1 MKKIILPIT
10 LVCIALCAFCFFGCQ
25 NRQEDG
31 SSASKSEVWLSDT
44 EITLTKGDTATVT
57 ALSDKKIDTLSL
69 KWKNSN
75 SKVANFTKSGV
86 NIVVKAIKS
95 GTSEITLSMSGK
107 VVGTVKITVVDP
119 ILSVRLPQGKIV
131 LTQGQSA
138 TITAVTTLSVS
149 SEPLWTVE
157 CDDIALETQG
167 MIARITVSDT
177 CPDGEYKA
185 SVKKGDEVCV
195 FTIIVGK

>member
-1 MKKIILPIT
+1 MKKLILPIT
-10 LVCIALCAFCFFGCQ
+10 LVCVALCAFCFFGCQ
-25 NRQEDG
+25 NQSEGDSVG
-31 SSASKSEVWLSDT
+31 SKSEVWLSES

-86 NIVVKAIKS
+86 NIVVKAIKA
-95 GTSEITLSMSGK
+95 GTSEISLSMSGK

-119 ILSVRLPQGKIV
+119 VLSVRLPQGKIV

-138 TITAVTTLSVS
+138 TITAVTTLSGS
-149 SEPLWTVE
+149 DEPLWTVE
-157 CDDIALETQG
+157 CEDIALETQG

-185 SVKKGDEVCV
+185 SVKKGNEVCA

>member
-1 MKKIILPIT
+1 MKKLILPIT

-25 NRQEDG
+25 NQQD
-31 SSASKSEVWLSDT
+31 SSTPKSGVWLSET

-86 NIVVKAIKS
+86 NIVVKAIKA
-95 GTSEITLSMSGK
+95 GTSEISLSMSGK

-119 ILSVRLPQGKIV
+119 VLSVRLPQGKIV

-138 TITAVTTLSVS
+138 TITAVTTLSGND
-149 SEPLWTVE
+149 EPLWMVE

-177 CPDGEYKA
+177 CSDGEYKA
-185 SVKKGDEVCV
+185 SVKKGNEVCD